1 MSLSLCVMKYVLGD
15 QGAQYITDENSSLTL
30 IKGSLDSARTLMNL
44 AIAQDHVDKINNV

>member
-30 IKGSLDSARTLMNL
+30 IKGSLDSARKLLNL
-44 AIAQDHVDKINNV
+44 AITQDHVNTINNV